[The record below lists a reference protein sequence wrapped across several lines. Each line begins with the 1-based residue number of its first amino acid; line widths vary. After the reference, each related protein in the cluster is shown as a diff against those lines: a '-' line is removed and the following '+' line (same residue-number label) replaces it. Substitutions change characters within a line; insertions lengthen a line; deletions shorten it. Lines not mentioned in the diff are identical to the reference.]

1 MLMAFSMRCWFVP
14 MLSLSRSWCALLLGC
29 LPGLLWAGSIQILD
43 ARLAATTDGFLLR
56 ADSAI
61 ELNATIERGL
71 RSGVPLYFNIDFGLY
86 QHRRFWWDKRIL
98 EIRRRY
104 SLVYYELTRHYR
116 ISTVGL
122 EQARNFRS
130 LLDAL
135 DYLGTI
141 RDLPLRAQPEQTFEG
156 LLPLKSEL
164 RYRAELDIELDVDAL
179 PLALRPQVLVSSA
192 WRLRSEEY
200 HWRVD

>member
-1 MLMAFSMRCWFVP
+1 MRRPDVLFSCRALFAVTA
-14 MLSLSRSWCALLLGC
+14 LSLI
-29 LPGLLWAGSIQILD
+29 LPAAVWAGSIRILD
-43 ARLAATTDGFLLR
+43 AELSPQQDGFLLR
-56 ADSAI
+56 ADSDI

-71 RSGVPLYFNIDFGLY
+71 QSGVPLYFNVDVDLF
-86 QHRRFWWDKRIL
+86 QQRRFWWDRHIL
-98 EIRRRY
+98 EVRRRY

-116 ISTVGL
+116 ISALGL
-122 EQARNFRS
+122 DQTRNFRS

-141 RDLPLRAQPEQTFEG
+141 RDLPIGSTQEHLLDGR
-156 LLPLKSEL
+156 LPLQPQL
-164 RYRAELDIELDVDAL
+164 HYRAALNIALDVGAL
-179 PLALRPQVLVSSA
+179 PLALRPQALVSSA